1 MAFACAVGRIPGS
14 GWKQTY
20 LKSHKW
26 HIKKGMTF
34 PLVFDSLRDIPNMW
48 KPVLLQFRGP
58 AFFRGILRVGNYPN
72 DTFVK
77 LEVSDISPL
86 PMCHPR
92 NLLSQ
97 KNRLEKAPWCM
108 SLALHKQI
116 WAPRDLS
123 YSADADLSCWQGCK
137 VEDKQMWQTD

>member
-1 MAFACAVGRIPGS
+1 
-14 GWKQTY
+14 
-20 LKSHKW
+20 
-26 HIKKGMTF
+26 MTF

-58 AFFRGILRVGNYPN
+58 AFFLGILKVGNYPK

-86 PMCHPR
+86 PVCPTP
-92 NLLSQ
+92 NLPSQ
-97 KNRLEKAPWCM
+97 KNLLEKAPWCM
-108 SLALHKQI
+108 GPALQI

-123 YSADADLSCWQGCK
+123 YSAEADLSC
-137 VEDKQMWQTD
+137 

>member
-1 MAFACAVGRIPGS
+1 
-14 GWKQTY
+14 
-20 LKSHKW
+20 
-26 HIKKGMTF
+26 MTF

-97 KNRLEKAPWCM
+97 KNRLEKAP
-108 SLALHKQI
+108 
-116 WAPRDLS
+116 
-123 YSADADLSCWQGCK
+123 
-137 VEDKQMWQTD
+137 